1 MSKFEV
7 RLQKAFVIQRS
18 SRATFVIRHSSFP
31 RFDPSSFVV
40 PELLAM
46 LGRSHY
52 CQCLK
57 ALSAAVCIASA
68 ILAAGCADPLEKPIG
83 EEAGEKFKRG
93 ITGGGTLVPI
103 DPSND
108 PSINPPPPEPPRP

>member
-1 MSKFEV
+1 
-7 RLQKAFVIQRS
+7 
-18 SRATFVIRHSSFP
+18 
-31 RFDPSSFVV
+31 
-40 PELLAM
+40 M

-52 CQCLK
+52 SQCLK
-57 ALSAAVCIASA
+57 ALFAAFCIASA

-108 PSINPPPPEPPRP
+108 PNVNPPPPEPPRP